1 VPIAVRKIKAAD
13 HHAINGRLY
22 ISAVTIVGV
31 ARKPTAGLSRLL
43 IAGED
48 GHAVPGF
55 LTMPDGA
62 IAGTLDLPAWKP
74 RQTTIT
80 PAGDDVRFRSLRANI
95 CRPAPLGDFTK
106 TPCRRVQGR
115 CYTHRQ
121 RRSMV
126 QSRFRDRMG
135 MEKPHKNRVLS

>member
-31 ARKPTAGLSRLL
+31 ARKPTAGFSRLL

-80 PAGDDVRFRSLRANI
+80 PAGNDVRFRSLRANI
-95 CRPAPLGDFTK
+95 CRSAPLGDSQKLLAGGCKGDVIRTGSEGRWYNRGSEIALGWRNPTK
-106 TPCRRVQGR
+106 TE
-115 CYTHRQ
+115 
-121 RRSMV
+121 
-126 QSRFRDRMG
+126 F
-135 MEKPHKNRVLS
+135 